1 MNSFS
6 DHSRSA
12 VKQPGDVAFRSL
24 VEAAECMIVIVREDR
39 SIAYFS
45 RFAESLTG
53 YAAEDVENLDFCGT
67 FVPPAQ
73 QTAFANELRRAW
85 DGEPR
90 RGFEG
95 FVVCHDGTVRWML
108 WNARRLV
115 GESGDSAVL
124 AVGQDITD
132 LKRVQDQLLQSE
144 RLAAIGQMVAGL
156 AHESRNA
163 LQRSQA
169 CLGMLAKR
177 IRDQPEAL
185 EFVAGIQQAQDDLY
199 RLYEGVRG
207 YTAPIRLKRER
218 CDLGQV
224 LHEAWSQL
232 DSSRRGREAR
242 FREHGDRQDLACDVD
257 RFAAAQV
264 FRNVL
269 ENSLSAT
276 RGTALIDIT
285 WSAGVLE
292 QVPALR
298 VALCDDGPGLN
309 DEQRRRIFEPFY
321 TTKTHGTGLG
331 MAISKRIVDAHGGRI
346 AVDPTRD
353 CGTKIVIDWR
363 RRA

>member
-1 MNSFS
+1 L
-6 DHSRSA
+6 A
-12 VKQPGDVAFRSL
+12 VKQPRDRAFRSL

-53 YAAEDVENLDFCGT
+53 YSAEDVENHDFCAT

-73 QTAFANELRRAW
+73 QSTFAREFRSAW
-85 DGEPR
+85 EGEPR
-90 RGFEG
+90 GGFEG
-95 FVVCHDGTVRWML
+95 FVVCRDGTVRWML
-108 WNARRLV
+108 WNARRLED
-115 GESGDSAVL
+115 ESGDSGVL
-124 AVGQDITD
+124 AVGQDITN
-132 LKRVQDQLLQSE
+132 LKRVQDQLLQTE

-169 CLGMLAKR
+169 CLGMLARR
-177 IRDQPEAL
+177 IKDQPEAL

-218 CDLGQV
+218 CDLGEV
-224 LHEAWSQL
+224 IREAWSQL
-232 DSSRRGREAR
+232 DSSRRGHEAL
-242 FREHGDRQDLACDVD
+242 FGEHGDRQDLACDVD

-264 FRNVL
+264 FRNIL
-269 ENSLSAT
+269 ENSLSAA
-276 RGTALIDIT
+276 RGIAKIDIT
-285 WSAGVLE
+285 WSASELD

-298 VALCDDGPGLN
+298 VVLGDNGPGLN

-331 MAISKRIVDAHGGRI
+331 MAISKRIVEAHGGRI
-346 AVDPTRD
+346 AVDR
-353 CGTKIVIDWR
+353 CQANGTSIVIDWP

>member
-1 MNSFS
+1 L
-6 DHSRSA
+6 A
-12 VKQPGDVAFRSL
+12 VNQPGDRAFRSL

-39 SIAYFS
+39 TIAYFS

-53 YAAEDVENLDFCGT
+53 YSAADVENHDFCGR

-73 QTAFANELRRAW
+73 QNAFAKELQRAW
-85 DGEPR
+85 GGEPC

-108 WNARRLV
+108 WNARRLED
-115 GESGDSAVL
+115 ESGDSAVL

-169 CLGMLAKR
+169 CLGMLARR
-177 IRDQPEAL
+177 IKDQPEAL

-218 CDLGQV
+218 CDLGEV
-224 LHEAWSQL
+224 LREAWSQL
-232 DSSRRGREAR
+232 ESSRRGPDAR
-242 FREHGDRQDLACDVD
+242 LMEHGDRQDLACDVD

-264 FRNVL
+264 FRNIL
-269 ENSLSAT
+269 ENSLCAT
-276 RGTALIDIT
+276 RGIALIDIT
-285 WSAGVLE
+285 WSAGELE

-298 VALCDDGPGLN
+298 VVLCDDGPGLN

-331 MAISKRIVDAHGGRI
+331 MAISKRIVEAHGGRI
-346 AVDPTRD
+346 AVGPGRT
-353 CGTKIVIDWR
+353 CGTQIVIDWR